1 MKQTLK
7 IAIFSGNIPSTT
19 FVEHLTQG
27 VAKTHE
33 VFLFGVMRTKVQ
45 YALPNIKVYANSGSR
60 FRDFFIT
67 FCRTVALLFK
77 SPKQV
82 FQLYKIIS
90 QYTSLYSQWN
100 WYCKLLPI
108 VLYRPDVL
116 HVQWAKG
123 IADFMPLQ
131 DVFNISIVLS
141 LRGTHINQSPV
152 THPNIARMYGEVFPK
167 IKAFHAVSEAIGI
180 EAQRYGAKANRI
192 TVIHS
197 PIPQSAVLRYRPFE
211 KIDRPLNV
219 VTIGR
224 FHWIKGMR
232 YMFNAISLLGDFSFQ
247 YSCVSSSPLSEAALF
262 QLHQLEL
269 DDKITVIEGLK
280 QDALF
285 DFLQDCD
292 VLVLPSL
299 EEGIANVVLEAMA
312 IGIPVISTDCGGM
325 AEVVIPHETGWLVPI
340 RNPEAITAAICDCAQ
355 TSEVELQRMTKNAHE
370 FVKMH
375 FDAETS
381 IAQFIALYE
390 EVVVG

>member
-1 MKQTLK
+1 MSKRLK
-7 IAIFSGNIPSTT
+7 IAIFSGDIPSTT
-19 FVEHLTQG
+19 FVEQLILG

-33 VFLFGVMRTKVQ
+33 VFLFGTMSAQPK
-45 YALPNIKVYANSGSR
+45 YASPHVKLYANRVST
-60 FRDFFIT
+60 FQNLLIT
-67 FCRTVALLFK
+67 LYRTVLLLFK

-82 FQLYKIIS
+82 FQLFKIIS
-90 QYTSLYSQWN
+90 RYPSLYSQWN
-100 WYCKLLPI
+100 WYSKLLPI

-131 DVFNISIVLS
+131 DVFGIAIVLS
-141 LRGTHINQSPV
+141 LRGTHINQTPI
-152 THPNIARMYGEVFPK
+152 TQPDIARMYAQIFPK
-167 IKAFHAVSEAIGI
+167 IKAFHAVSEAISVTT
-180 EAQRYGAKANRI
+180 QKYGAAADSI

-197 PIPQSAVLRYRPFE
+197 PVPRSAVKRYRPFV
-211 KIDRPLNV
+211 KKVRPLKIV
-219 VTIGR
+219 SIGR
-224 FHWIKGMR
+224 FHWIKGMND
-232 YMFNAISLLGDFSFQ
+232 MFYALHLLGDLDFE
-247 YSCVSSSPLSEAALF
+247 YYGVSSSALSESALF
-262 QLHQLEL
+262 QIHQLQLE
-269 DDKITVIEGLK
+269 DKTTIIKGLK

-325 AEVVIPHETGWLVPI
+325 AEVVIPNETGWLVPI
-340 RNPEAITAAICDCAQ
+340 RDPEAIAAAICDCAQ
-355 TSEVELQRMTKNAHE
+355 TSEEELQRMTKNAHE

-375 FDAETS
+375 FDAEKS

-390 EVVVG
+390 EVITG

>member
-1 MKQTLK
+1 MKQKLK

-19 FVEHLTQG
+19 FVEHLIQG
-27 VAKTHE
+27 VAEKHE
-33 VFLFGVMRTKVQ
+33 VFLFGTMSAKTQ
-45 YALPNIKVYANSGSR
+45 YASPNIKVYANSGSV
-60 FRDFFIT
+60 FRDIVIT
-67 FCRTVALLFK
+67 FFRTLILLFK
-77 SPKQV
+77 SPKNV

-90 QYTSLYSQWN
+90 KYSSLYSQWN
-100 WYCKLLPI
+100 WYRKLLPI

-141 LRGTHINQSPV
+141 LRGTHINQTPI
-152 THPNIARMYGEVFPK
+152 TAPNIARLYRAVFPK
-167 IKAFHAVSEAIGI
+167 VKAFHAVSKAIGI

-211 KIDRPLNV
+211 KKERPLKI

-232 YMFNAISLLGDFSFQ
+232 DMFNAISLLGDFSFQ

-269 DDKITVIEGLK
+269 DDKITIIEGLK

-299 EEGIANVVLEAMA
+299 GEGIANVVLEAMA

-325 AEVVIPHETGWLVPI
+325 SEVVIPDETGWLVPI
-340 RNPEAITAAICDCAQ
+340 RNPEALVDAIYDCAQ
-355 TSEVELQRMTKNAHE
+355 TPEIELQRITKNAHE
-370 FVKMH
+370 FVKTH
-375 FDAETS
+375 FNAEDS
-381 IAQFIALYE
+381 IGQFVELYE
-390 EVVVG
+390 GVVGR